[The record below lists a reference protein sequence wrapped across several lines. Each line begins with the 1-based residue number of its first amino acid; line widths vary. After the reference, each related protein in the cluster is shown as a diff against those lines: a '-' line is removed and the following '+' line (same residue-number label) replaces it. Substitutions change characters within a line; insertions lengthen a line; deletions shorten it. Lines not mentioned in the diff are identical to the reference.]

1 MNWHIIEET
10 PGTGNFSLLPS
21 AMPGERGT
29 SVQMAGVA
37 SQTKKGSGTEP
48 GSRVLTLGMH
58 QPSPQLAL
66 SRSPPFSSVFMRKSF
81 FLSHRD
87 RNLSSRHGK
96 CQGSCPSFSLNV
108 CQERDKQS
116 IVTGGG
122 WVKEPER
129 LPLAGCA
136 EVWVDQDRNQGIR
149 GRSVLEE
156 RSSRCPLK
164 WECLLHFT
172 FMLGLQDRLLTTSLA
187 TAIHAVAAEGG
198 GKLSQHLLRASPA
211 ALLHLYT
218 LHLKVPRRTSR
229 GCLLSLC
236 WENSTLVVFF

>member
-1 MNWHIIEET
+1 
-10 PGTGNFSLLPS
+10 
-21 AMPGERGT
+21 MPGERGT
-29 SVQMAGVA
+29 SVQMAGVT

-48 GSRVLTLGMH
+48 GSRVLALSMH

-129 LPLAGCA
+129 LPLTGCA
-136 EVWVDQDRNQGIR
+136 EVWVDSGQKHRN
-149 GRSVLEE
+149 
-156 RSSRCPLK
+156 SREK
-164 WECLLHFT
+164 CLRRKMFQMPAKMEFLLNFT
-172 FMLGLQDRLLTTSLA
+172 FMPGL
-187 TAIHAVAAEGG
+187 
-198 GKLSQHLLRASPA
+198 
-211 ALLHLYT
+211 
-218 LHLKVPRRTSR
+218 
-229 GCLLSLC
+229 
-236 WENSTLVVFF
+236 